1 MKEISNYD
9 ILHASMW
16 NSYYTVK
23 KNNFKM
29 GGLEDEQKLEILE
42 FYLLPY
48 FIKYEEFEICDELQ
62 KQINLI
68 KLWKTKLH

>member
-9 ILHASMW
+9 ILHTSMW
-16 NSYYTVK
+16 NSYYAVK

-29 GGLEDEQKLEILE
+29 DGLEDEQKLEILE